1 MRTRQLVVVLLCL
14 VGCAV
19 APAPASAKLT
29 AEVAIQPD
37 GAAQRILATLRSD
50 RPLSARKR
58 PTSLQLKLKGKLV
71 VLARQKG
78 TPPAGTVGTYRSGKL
93 TGARASAAQAL
104 IGTTVT
110 LTSVAP
116 AGRST
121 VRSTARAADA
131 GGGSGGGG
139 GTTAP
144 TPTPSAP
151 TTPGPVATPAPTPA
165 PLFARPAS
173 PLVGDPAYQAVKGYF
188 ADATLTT
195 CVAGWPNC
203 SVEERYSIAADGTF
217 RYCRLTPNAGSDIN
231 NVGTFIGAVGAEQ
244 AADGSWAVSF
254 QENSYGNVHQYTF
267 RVAADG
273 SASVLYWDGTTS
285 FSGPQT
291 SSYTGFTWVRGA
303 KTCAY

>member
-14 VGCAV
+14 AGCAV

-29 AEVAIQPD
+29 AEVTIQPD

-71 VLARQKG
+71 VLGRQKG

-104 IGTTVT
+104 IGKPVK
-110 LTSVAP
+110 LTAVAP

-121 VRSTARAADA
+121 VRATARAADP
-131 GGGSGGGG
+131 GGSGGG
-139 GTTAP
+139 TTTPPP
-144 TPTPSAP
+144 TPTVPA
-151 TTPGPVATPAPTPA
+151 PGPVSTPTPA
-165 PLFARPAS
+165 PLFARPTSA
-173 PLVGDPAYQAVKGYF
+173 LTGDPAYQAVKGYL
-188 ADATLTT
+188 ADSTLTT

-203 SVEERYSIAADGTF
+203 SVEERYSIADDGTF
-217 RYCRLTPNAGSDIN
+217 RYCRLTPNAGSDVN

-244 AADGSWAVSF
+244 AVDGSWAVSF

-285 FSGPQT
+285 FSGPQNA
-291 SSYTGFTWVRGA
+291 SYTGFTWLRGA